1 MKIGKVSETILK
13 RSILKQISVKRPEV
27 LVGAAV
33 GEDCAALQLSEDEVL
48 VMSVDPIT
56 GTTKDIGELAIQ
68 ITINDIASAGA
79 EPIGVMLSVLLPPS
93 IEEEDIRDM
102 MGQVNCACEKL
113 NIQTIGG
120 HTEVTNVVNQPVIT
134 VTGVGKVKK
143 NSLVVTSGASA
154 GQDIVITKWIGL
166 EGTSI
171 IAKEKEPDLLNRFAP
186 AFVDEAKSFDRFIS
200 IVPEAAVAVLSGVTA
215 MHDITEGGVF
225 GALWEVAQASGVGLE
240 VDLKSIPVRQ
250 ETIEICNFYDINPYE
265 LISSGSLLIVTRNG
279 HDLVRALEKEK
290 INAVVIGKTTD
301 SNDKLIFNGDEKRY
315 LDPPKTDELYK
326 VV

>member
-56 GTTKDIGELAIQ
+56 GTTKDIGELAIN
-68 ITINDIASAGA
+68 ITVNDIASAGA
-79 EPIGVMLSVLLPPS
+79 EPIGVMLSVLLPPT
-93 IEEEDIRDM
+93 IEESDIREM
-102 MGQVNCACEKL
+102 MKQVNHACEKL

-120 HTEVTNVVNQPVIT
+120 HTEVTNVVNQAVIT

-143 NSLVVTSGASA
+143 DSLIITGGASA
-154 GQDIVITKWIGL
+154 GQDIVVTKWIGL

-171 IAKEKEPDLLNRFAP
+171 IAKEKEEDLLTRFAP
-186 AFVDEAKSFDRFIS
+186 SFVDTSKSFDKYIS
-200 IVPEAAVAVLSGVTA
+200 IVPEAAVAAMSGVTA
-215 MHDITEGGVF
+215 MHDITEGGIF
-225 GALWEVAQASGVGLE
+225 GALWEAAQASGVGLE

-250 ETIEICNFYDINPYE
+250 ETIEICNYYDINPYE
-265 LISSGSLLIVTRNG
+265 LISSGSLLIITENG
-279 HDLVRALEKEK
+279 HDLVRELDKK
-290 INAVVIGKTTD
+290 NISAVVIGKTTNN
-301 SNDKLIFNGDEKRY
+301 NDKLIINGDEKRY

-326 VV
+326 VI